1 MVYVSGSLPTGGEDE
16 GAWEESAAFFLENG
30 AIDTFMDMQA
40 LVLIKPLPS
49 VGHPP
54 QQTSHPLAWF
64 PFWVGLKLSPA
75 GWRPDHR
82 AFI

>member
-30 AIDTFMDMQA
+30 AIDTLTDMQA
-40 LVLIKPLPS
+40 LVLIKPSPS

-54 QQTSHPLAWF
+54 ADLPPPCLVSILGRTKAQPSWLET
-64 PFWVGLKLSPA
+64 
-75 GWRPDHR
+75 
-82 AFI
+82 